1 MVNLWSTL
9 PVWRIEQVI
18 YWLTEKIQK
27 LPIGKKGFTPTL
39 ATNDW
44 PPDGSMHFLR
54 FDHPIGSTG
63 LPPNAVQYEFAAN
76 VGEDDPV
83 VFSLGQEII
92 SRLCDSRKTLIV
104 FSFDPVM
111 PKYERKKATA
121 PHSEIVAQFLH
132 SLIPAAPL
140 AQKENMVACLDIG
153 YPKELFSKYQV
164 SSAMP
169 YCFIDVYL
177 FPKELVP
184 LHPEEGLSL
193 VENGKYQADLYLDYG
208 PNALNIVFD
217 SKLLDIAEIET
228 VIEAVC
234 RSHNIPLINPPAF
247 PETK

>member
-1 MVNLWSTL
+1 MKIIGQAALWL
-9 PVWRIEQVI
+9 IDKFV
-18 YWLTEKIQK
+18 YL
-27 LPIGKKGFTPTL
+27 LIGKKNFTPTL
-39 ATNDW
+39 APDDW

-54 FDHPIGSTG
+54 FDHPIGSAG

-76 VGEDDPV
+76 IGEDDPV
-83 VFSLGQEII
+83 VFALGQEII

-153 YPKELFSKYQV
+153 YPKELFSKYQA

-217 SKLLDIAEIET
+217 SKLLDIAEVEMAIKD
-228 VIEAVC
+228 IC
-234 RSHNIPLINPPAF
+234 RSHNISLINPSVL

>member
-1 MVNLWSTL
+1 MKIIGQAALWL
-9 PVWRIEQVI
+9 IDKFI
-18 YWLTEKIQK
+18 YL
-27 LPIGKKGFTPTL
+27 LIGKKDFTPTFVPD
-39 ATNDW
+39 DW

-76 VGEDDPV
+76 VGEDDPL

-104 FSFDPVM
+104 FSFDPVLSN
-111 PKYERKKATA
+111 YERKKATA
-121 PHSEIVAQFLH
+121 PHSETVAQFLH

-140 AQKENMVACLDIG
+140 TQKENMVACLGIG
-153 YPKELFSKYQV
+153 YPKELFSNYQA

-177 FPKELVP
+177 FSEETMP

-208 PNALNIVFD
+208 PNALNIVFN
-217 SKLLDIAEIET
+217 SKLQDIAEIEMA
-228 VIEAVC
+228 IKDVC
-234 RSHNIPLINPPAF
+234 RNHNIPLINPPVL
-247 PETK
+247 PKMK

>member
-1 MVNLWSTL
+1 MKIIGQAALWL
-9 PVWRIEQVI
+9 IDKFV
-18 YWLTEKIQK
+18 YL
-27 LPIGKKGFTPTL
+27 LIGKKNFTPIL
-39 ATNDW
+39 DLDDW

-153 YPKELFSKYQV
+153 YPKELFSKYQA

-184 LHPEEGLSL
+184 LYPEEGLSL

-208 PNALNIVFD
+208 PNALNIVLD
-217 SKLLDIAEIET
+217 SKLLDIAEVEMAIKD
-228 VIEAVC
+228 IC
-234 RSHNIPLINPPAF
+234 RSHNISLINPSVL

>member
-1 MVNLWSTL
+1 MKIIGQAALWL
-9 PVWRIEQVI
+9 IVKFI
-18 YWLTEKIQK
+18 YL
-27 LPIGKKGFTPTL
+27 LIGKKDFTPTL
-39 ATNDW
+39 VPDDW

-104 FSFDPVM
+104 FSFDPVLSNH
-111 PKYERKKATA
+111 ERKRATV
-121 PHSEIVAQFLH
+121 PHSETVAQFLH
-132 SLIPAAPL
+132 SMIPAAPL
-140 AQKENMVACLDIG
+140 TQKENMVACLGIG
-153 YPKELFSKYQV
+153 CPKELFSKYQA

-177 FPKELVP
+177 FSEETVP
-184 LHPEEGLSL
+184 LHPEEGLLL

-217 SKLLDIAEIET
+217 SKLQDIAEMEMAIK
-228 VIEAVC
+228 VVC
-234 RSHNIPLINPPAF
+234 HNHNIPLINPPVH

>member
-1 MVNLWSTL
+1 MKIVG
-9 PVWRIEQVI
+9 RIIPWVVDKSI
-18 YWLTEKIQK
+18 YL
-27 LPIGKKGFTPTL
+27 LIGKKNFTPSL
-39 ATNDW
+39 APDDW

-54 FDHPIGSTG
+54 FDHPIGSAG

-83 VFSLGQEII
+83 VFSLGQEIVF
-92 SRLCDSRKTLIV
+92 RLCDSRKTLIV

-111 PKYERKKATA
+111 SKYERKKATV
-121 PHSEIVAQFLH
+121 PHSETVAQFLH
-132 SLIPAAPL
+132 SLIPATPL
-140 AQKENMVACLDIG
+140 AQKENMVACLGNG
-153 YPKELFSKYQV
+153 YPKELFSKYQA
-164 SSAMP
+164 SSVMP

-184 LHPEEGLSL
+184 LHPEEGLLL

-217 SKLLDIAEIET
+217 SKLLDIVEVEMTIKD
-228 VIEAVC
+228 VC
-234 RSHNIPLINPPAF
+234 SSHNILLINPPVH

>member
-1 MVNLWSTL
+1 MKIVG
-9 PVWRIEQVI
+9 RIIPWVVDKSI
-18 YWLTEKIQK
+18 YL
-27 LPIGKKGFTPTL
+27 LIGKKNFTPSL
-39 ATNDW
+39 APDDW

-54 FDHPIGSTG
+54 FDHPIGSAG

-83 VFSLGQEII
+83 VFALGQEII

-111 PKYERKKATA
+111 SKYERKKATV
-121 PHSEIVAQFLH
+121 PHSETVAQFLH
-132 SLIPAAPL
+132 SLIPTAPL
-140 AQKENMVACLDIG
+140 AQKENMVACLGIG
-153 YPKELFSKYQV
+153 YPKELFSKYQA
-164 SSAMP
+164 SSVMP

-217 SKLLDIAEIET
+217 SKLLDIVEVEMTIKD
-228 VIEAVC
+228 VC
-234 RSHNIPLINPPAF
+234 SSHNILLINPPVH